1 MRTAPEISGTN
12 IVHPLQEWEGYVV
25 EIGDSDFVAN
35 IVDLTSGK
43 TTFPTEQATI
53 PKQEISERDASRM
66 QIGSIFRWVISYEQ
80 SILGTKKCVSQIVFL
95 EPPIITATDLA
106 QSREW
111 ARNLSQRLTE

>member
-66 QIGSIFRWVISYEQ
+66 QIGSIFRWVIGYEQ